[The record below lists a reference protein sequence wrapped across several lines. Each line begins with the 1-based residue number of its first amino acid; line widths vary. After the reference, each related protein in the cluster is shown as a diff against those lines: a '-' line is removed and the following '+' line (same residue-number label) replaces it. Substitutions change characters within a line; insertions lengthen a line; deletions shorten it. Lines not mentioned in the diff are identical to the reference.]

1 MLGKLRLTFFTGF
14 LLIGLMSVISSL
26 VASPENPAGNALLL
40 NVEGAITPATVDYL
54 ESGLREAEKQGSEL
68 LILQLDTPG
77 GLDSSTRDLISK
89 ILNSN
94 IPVVTWVAPAGAR
107 AASAG
112 TYILYGSHVAAMAS
126 ATHLGSATPVSMG
139 GGLPGQ
145 EADKEPDQ
153 TDTQNQNEET
163 SAEEPVSQRQ
173 GSSAMERKVLEDAV
187 SYIRNLA
194 DRHGRNADWA
204 EKAVRDADN
213 LTADEALSM
222 KVIDLMADN
231 RSELLNALDGRA
243 VVMAEDTKRQ
253 LATANL
259 QILDYEPDWR
269 TRILSIITDPTVAY
283 FLMILG
289 FYGLIFELSN
299 PGSLFPG
306 ILGTLSLLLALY
318 AFQVLPVNYAG
329 LALIFFGIAL
339 IIAEAFAPSFGIL
352 GVGGILAFVS
362 GSVLLMD
369 STNIAVSLPLIG
381 GVALIAAGFLLWAVT
396 RFMGLR
402 KRRPTIGEEAVPGE
416 SCIALEDFTHK
427 GRVRFH
433 GEIWTA
439 KLTDPQAQVK
449 KGEDLR
455 VSRMQ
460 GLTLQ
465 VEPLSTPTAT
475 DQPST

>member
-1 MLGKLRLTFFTGF
+1 MLGKLRLTLFTGL
-14 LLIGLMSVISSL
+14 LLIGLMTVISSL
-26 VASPENPAGNALLL
+26 VASPENSGGSALLL
-40 NVEGAITPATVDYL
+40 TVEGAITPATVDYL
-54 ESGLREAEKQGSEL
+54 DSGLREAEKQDAEL
-68 LILQLDTPG
+68 LILQLNTPG

-145 EADKEPDQ
+145 EADEEQEQTENPDN
-153 TDTQNQNEET
+153 DEKRE
-163 SAEEPVSQRQ
+163 

-213 LTADEALSM
+213 LTASEALEM
-222 KVIDLMADN
+222 KVIDLMADSRN
-231 RSELLNALDGRA
+231 ELLSALDGRE
-243 VVMAEDTKRQ
+243 VVMAGDEKHQ
-253 LATANL
+253 LATADLSIINY
-259 QILDYEPDWR
+259 DPDWR

-352 GVGGILAFVS
+352 GIGGILAFVS

-416 SCIALEDFTHK
+416 SCVALESFTGK
-427 GRVRFH
+427 GKVRFH

-439 KLTDPQAQVK
+439 KLTDPQIQVK
-449 KGEDLR
+449 KDEDLK
-455 VSRMQ
+455 VIQMQ

-465 VEPLSTPTAT
+465 VEPVTAQAAT
-475 DQPST
+475 DQHST